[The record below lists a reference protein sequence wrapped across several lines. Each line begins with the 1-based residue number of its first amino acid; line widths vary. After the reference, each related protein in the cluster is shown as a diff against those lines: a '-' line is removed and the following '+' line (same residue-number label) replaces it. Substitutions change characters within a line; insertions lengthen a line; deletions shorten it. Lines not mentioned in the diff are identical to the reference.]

1 MFPNL
6 ESIWVVE
13 LMDRQKKTEV
23 VPEKIPAVVPHGN
36 IITMVMVI
44 TNIIANIRKRNPNT
58 NLMVI
63 PTKTILTLLSLAMT
77 QMTRTTVFEK
87 KREKKMKILKIEKKE
102 PFPPNEINFK
112 KTIIRLCHAH

>member
-1 MFPNL
+1 
-6 ESIWVVE
+6 
-13 LMDRQKKTEV
+13 
-23 VPEKIPAVVPHGN
+23 
-36 IITMVMVI
+36 MVI

-63 PTKTILTLLSLAMT
+63 PTKTILTLLSLVMT

-87 KREKKMKILKIEKKE
+87 TRKKDEDRKKE

>member
-1 MFPNL
+1 
-6 ESIWVVE
+6 
-13 LMDRQKKTEV
+13 
-23 VPEKIPAVVPHGN
+23 
-36 IITMVMVI
+36 MVI

-87 KREKKMKILKIEKKE
+87 KKREKKMKILKIEKKE

-112 KTIIRLCHAH
+112 KNDNSVVPCPLEIWFFFFFVL